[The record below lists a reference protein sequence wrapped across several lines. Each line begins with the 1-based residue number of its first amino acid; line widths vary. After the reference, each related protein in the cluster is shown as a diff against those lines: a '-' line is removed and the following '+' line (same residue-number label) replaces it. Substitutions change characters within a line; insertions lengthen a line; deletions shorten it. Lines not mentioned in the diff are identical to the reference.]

1 MVPRA
6 GHDSPEIR
14 IRGVGTF
21 EHNDPMVLIDGVE
34 SSVSQ
39 IAEIPADDI
48 ESVSVLK
55 DAASASIYGV
65 RAANGVI
72 LVTTKRGGEQ
82 KPTITYSGS
91 IALQEATVLPDYVNS
106 YEWAKM
112 YNECWPSKAYT
123 DEMLQKVAKRIR
135 PRSFC
140 QYRLG

>member
-1 MVPRA
+1 MVPRP

-72 LVTTKRGGEQ
+72 LVTTN
-82 KPTITYSGS
+82 
-91 IALQEATVLPDYVNS
+91 EAVSRNLLLLILVASLCRRLPCCPI
-106 YEWAKM
+106 M
-112 YNECWPSKAYT
+112 
-123 DEMLQKVAKRIR
+123 
-135 PRSFC
+135 
-140 QYRLG
+140 

>member
-1 MVPRA
+1 MLTNNGAQA

-55 DAASASIYGV
+55 DAASAAIYGA
-65 RAANGVI
+65 RAAFGVI
-72 LVTTKRGGEQ
+72 LVTTKRAKSE
-82 KPTITYSGS
+82 KIAINVNAFYS
-91 IALQEATVLPDYVNS
+91 TR
-106 YEWAKM
+106 
-112 YNECWPSKAYT
+112 
-123 DEMLQKVAKRIR
+123 KVTRVPVTR
-135 PRSFC
+135 T
-140 QYRLG
+140 